1 MWRGW
6 PVAMG
11 MVVRV
16 GVIVRVRGYHP
27 RMLYY
32 NILRVYRAGAYQCAR
47 RKHRQLAPAN
57 KKSGNVRLPL
67 FVNRWQADQ
76 ALLNSSSTY
85 SQFTR

>member
-1 MWRGW
+1 
-6 PVAMG
+6 V
-11 MVVRV
+11 VVRV

-32 NILRVYRAGAYQCAR
+32 NILHVYRAGPYLWSNSDESKGRAR

-57 KKSGNVRLPL
+57 KKSGSVRLPL

-76 ALLNSSSTY
+76 ALPSSSSTY